1 MQTII
6 LPRNKKTFIGIL
18 NHITLIYGL
27 IILGQNFMILAVMGH
42 RIDKDKHL
50 VEILKILSVPDL
62 NLYTFSLHLD
72 QL

>member
-1 MQTII
+1 MT
-6 LPRNKKTFIGIL
+6 
-18 NHITLIYGL
+18 YGL
-27 IILGQNFMILAVMGH
+27 IILGQNFMILAVVGR

-50 VEILKILSVPDL
+50 VEIPKILSVPDL